1 MKWQGV
7 VLQHDETDCG
17 AACIATISRH
27 YKKTLSIAR
36 IRKLAGTD
44 VFGTS
49 GAGLVKGAKE
59 LGFSCRGIISKK
71 KELTNDIHFPIIAHI
86 KQERTEHY
94 VVIYKLK
101 NGKVKIADPAEGLKT
116 ISFNEFR
123 KNWSGIFFLISP
135 NEEFKDT
142 KENKGLFS
150 RFFYILKPHKKI
162 IAEVVLA
169 SIVLCL
175 LGIISAFY
183 FRFLIDEVLYSE
195 MESALTVFSIGYL
208 IALSF
213 QEILSFCRSQLIM
226 YMSNKIDASL
236 LFDYFK
242 HLLRLPLNF
251 FSSRKTGEILARI
264 GDTIVVRNAISGT
277 TLTLLIDTVML
288 IFGFF
293 VLFSMG
299 SKLIFIS
306 IIPVVF
312 STVLACICRKPFKKM
327 IREKA
332 VIDADKQ
339 SLFAESINGIATIK
353 ALVTEE
359 VTTENAETKIINSIN
374 KGIKLGT
381 LGQTQNTLQTFI
393 SKAGNLAVYWIGS
406 IYILKGEM
414 SLGQLIS
421 FVTLLGYFT
430 GPFARLISL
439 QQSLQEAFVASDRLS
454 EILDLSEENKN
465 DSSLIKLENLNYD
478 IKFENIFFSYGTRG
492 YTLQNIN
499 VNIKQGEKI
508 AFVGLSGSGK
518 STLVKLLMKFY
529 KQESGNIFIGDYT
542 TDEIETESFRKRIG
556 YVPQEVLL
564 FSGTIMEN
572 LLWGL
577 DDVSVVEAISAA
589 KAAQAD
595 TFIRKLPDRY
605 NTFVGERGATL
616 SGGERQRI
624 ALARIL
630 LRKPDILIL
639 DEATAALDSISEN
652 EIMNTIYSVCNKMT
666 TIIIAHRLSTIKNCD
681 SIYVMKNGTI
691 IENGT
696 FKTLMKKQNEFY
708 NLWSAQNQEK
718 KSYIKKITCDE
729 IIPTDLKIT
738 NKIINEVFK

>member
-1 MKWQGV
+1 
-7 VLQHDETDCG
+7 
-17 AACIATISRH
+17 
-27 YKKTLSIAR
+27 
-36 IRKLAGTD
+36 
-44 VFGTS
+44 
-49 GAGLVKGAKE
+49 
-59 LGFSCRGIISKK
+59 
-71 KELTNDIHFPIIAHI
+71 
-86 KQERTEHY
+86 
-94 VVIYKLK
+94 
-101 NGKVKIADPAEGLKT
+101 
-116 ISFNEFR
+116 
-123 KNWSGIFFLISP
+123 
-135 NEEFKDT
+135 
-142 KENKGLFS
+142 
-150 RFFYILKPHKKI
+150 
-162 IAEVVLA
+162 
-169 SIVLCL
+169 
-175 LGIISAFY
+175 
-183 FRFLIDEVLYSE
+183 
-195 MESALTVFSIGYL
+195 
-208 IALSF
+208 
-213 QEILSFCRSQLIM
+213 
-226 YMSNKIDASL
+226 
-236 LFDYFK
+236 
-242 HLLRLPLNF
+242 
-251 FSSRKTGEILARI
+251 
-264 GDTIVVRNAISGT
+264 
-277 TLTLLIDTVML
+277 
-288 IFGFF
+288 
-293 VLFSMG
+293 
-299 SKLIFIS
+299 
-306 IIPVVF
+306 
-312 STVLACICRKPFKKM
+312 M

-572 LLWGL
+572 LIWGL
-577 DDVSVVEAISAA
+577 DDVSVDEAISAA